1 MASNAVTPIASI
13 DRVRGAR
20 IGERRDTYFA
30 QLEEWRIYSQ
40 LLAAERRQQAA
51 GVTAPFAW
59 LDPEPTRR

>member
-20 IGERRDTYFA
+20 IGERRDTYFT

-40 LLAAERRQQAA
+40 LLAAERREQEQ
-51 GVTAPFAW
+51 GVTTNPLPPAAPK
-59 LDPEPTRR
+59 PCQ